1 MYPGFPE
8 YGLPSLD
15 PLQVPDLAFNLRL
28 ARQTHNDLALF
39 SCIAQ
44 LRHVWGELHQQQPQP
59 HRLCQL
65 HHGLRCP
72 WPQSIR
78 VGDQDEYLEDEGGK
92 DSIQCQSS
100 ARSTGNCS
108 LMGRYLTFSQSMEM
122 GLFGS
127 RSLLLQLSP
136 SSKVCSDLWCYHE
149 CPVWRQYQWPR
160 IYASEILNINLPCS
174 NNSNLR
180 CPTWLSPDLIVNW
193 SCGSP
198 SVTFVRTARQL
209 RHFSSW
215 LGRTF
220 GLRLT
225 NFLLIVSSRNSHY
238 QNHSS

>member
-28 ARQTHNDLALF
+28 ARQTHNDLALLHCAAPTCMRWT
-39 SCIAQ
+39 SPAATSTSSTLPTSPRTSLSLTSIDQ
-44 LRHVWGELHQQQPQP
+44 SWRSGWISRRWGWE
-59 HRLCQL
+59 
-65 HHGLRCP
+65 
-72 WPQSIR
+72 
-78 VGDQDEYLEDEGGK
+78 

-108 LMGRYLTFSQSMEM
+108 LTGRYLTSSQYMEM

-127 RSLLLQLSP
+127 RSLFLQLSP
-136 SSKVCSDLWCYHE
+136 SSKVCSDLWCYHA

-220 GLRLT
+220 GLRLN
-225 NFLLIVSSRNSHY
+225 NFVLIVSSRNSHY
-238 QNHSS
+238 QMNHSS